1 LILVLHFSKKPWIIV
16 GFADAGLDAS
26 QRVQKSAKAGS
37 EVKMFVDRLKTN
49 SHNSGLG

>member
-1 LILVLHFSKKPWIIV
+1 VLPFLKKRWIIL
-16 GFADAGLDAS
+16 GFADAGLNKS
-26 QRVQKSAKAGS
+26 QKVQKSAKTSS